1 VEVRG
6 GRATS
11 TPARS
16 RSDFTLESGMRVKVD
31 DAGSYQIDYRSE
43 DGNCEFDLRFS
54 PVMTSWDVH
63 DAAR

>member
-16 RSDFTLESGMRVKVD
+16 RSDKVD